1 MHYESKFNQEGIED
15 LDPWDGEP
23 RPLTDEITSEEVQE
37 AVSKMRN
44 HRSTGPDGF
53 AAEWYKYAGAI
64 SPAILVLQFNQMF
77 QFHEKIN
84 ALTEGILIPLNK
96 PREPRTPGKTRPIVL
111 FNATRKIFCQILRK
125 RVLAKMEY
133 YLAQTQ
139 HGYRPRRSTS
149 ELTWSSQW
157 MKAMVEKFK
166 ESYIVINTDMSEA
179 FDRARR
185 ERLIQVLQRK
195 VYFNEDEV
203 RMTRALLSGITL
215 KIRVGG
221 ILGES
226 FTTKK
231 GVPQGDGLSPHL
243 FIIYMEDI
251 DREYKSVCRIKPHSF
266 DIKLTYADDD
276 NYYLHKPVMD
286 WMGPC
291 LQDCGCARCQQQE
304 ILTRLPE
311 VMSGANM
318 IMNPGKTKINILE
331 RPGRRELSIKQVG
344 SNLNPEIELK
354 TRISKALYAMNSMS
368 KIWLKGNPISQ
379 KTKLRLYKIT
389 VLPHLL
395 YNIHA
400 MALKGSELE
409 QLNTAHRKH
418 LRRILG
424 IFWPNV
430 LAVRATYRSASS
442 RPISVD
448 IIKQRW
454 QFLGH
459 ILRGSRQA
467 PAIECM
473 RLYYSERIPRAGED
487 VRSLFRKTHLG
498 HQFTSL
504 PGIIDKEFCLLSQE
518 KRLELTG
525 GVVGG
530 IERITVWGHMLKLW
544 DIANNHR
551 DGHGAKWKRLVEA
564 IEEAAEKSG

>member
-1 MHYESKFNQEGIED
+1 
-15 LDPWDGEP
+15 
-23 RPLTDEITSEEVQE
+23 
-37 AVSKMRN
+37 
-44 HRSTGPDGF
+44 
-53 AAEWYKYAGAI
+53 
-64 SPAILVLQFNQMF
+64 
-77 QFHEKIN
+77 
-84 ALTEGILIPLNK
+84 
-96 PREPRTPGKTRPIVL
+96 
-111 FNATRKIFCQILRK
+111 
-125 RVLAKMEY
+125 
-133 YLAQTQ
+133 
-139 HGYRPRRSTS
+139 
-149 ELTWSSQW
+149 

-231 GVPQGDGLSPHL
+231 GVPQGDGLSPRL

-304 ILTRLPE
+304 ILTRLSE

-354 TRISKALYAMNSMS
+354 TRISRAL
-368 KIWLKGNPISQ
+368 
-379 KTKLRLYKIT
+379 
-389 VLPHLL
+389 
-395 YNIHA
+395 
-400 MALKGSELE
+400 
-409 QLNTAHRKH
+409 
-418 LRRILG
+418 
-424 IFWPNV
+424 
-430 LAVRATYRSASS
+430 
-442 RPISVD
+442 
-448 IIKQRW
+448 
-454 QFLGH
+454 
-459 ILRGSRQA
+459 
-467 PAIECM
+467 
-473 RLYYSERIPRAGED
+473 
-487 VRSLFRKTHLG
+487 
-498 HQFTSL
+498 
-504 PGIIDKEFCLLSQE
+504 
-518 KRLELTG
+518 
-525 GVVGG
+525 
-530 IERITVWGHMLKLW
+530 
-544 DIANNHR
+544 
-551 DGHGAKWKRLVEA
+551 
-564 IEEAAEKSG
+564 